1 VPYLEA
7 IMRASED
14 ELERSY
20 RRLYH
25 RLMIR
30 AGVVCVV
37 LMCAIVLGQT
47 VAVPTVVKKIVS
59 GFNDMHPSSGLE
71 APQLRAGRS
80 CRLKNSWS
88 MIGTAPFGPA
98 AGIEDNG
105 WRIQVESRGD
115 VGAI

>member
-1 VPYLEA
+1 
-7 IMRASED
+7 MRASED

-30 AGVVCVV
+30 AGVVCAV

-47 VAVPTVVKKIVS
+47 VAVSTVVKKIVS
-59 GFNDMHPSSGLE
+59 DMHPSSGLE

-98 AGIEDNG
+98 ADIEDNG